1 MTLKILVMIKQVP
14 DPSRNRRM
22 TAEGSID
29 RESTPA
35 VMNRNCKNA
44 VEQALAIKDAHPAEV
59 TVMTMGPP
67 KADIALREGISMGCD
82 RAILLTDRKLA
93 GSDTWSTAY
102 ALACAV
108 RRFVRE
114 RYLVRSPGGF
124 TCPTCSRAGGWR
136 LGDGRPCDGAY
147 DMVFAGMQT
156 TDGDTAHVG
165 PQLSERLD
173 IPVVAYCERV
183 TLEKDG
189 STRVRR
195 IIEGGCELLRVKKLP
210 CLFTITG
217 TGNEPRE
224 PSLKGLIRAK
234 RAQVISWNVDDVQ
247 ADVAKIGLAGSPTI
261 VYKVNKVEYTKPPCQ
276 VIRGSPEEMVRELLK
291 RMAADKKLEVLGI
304 AA

>member
-108 RRFVRE
+108 RRFVRD
-114 RYLVRSPGGF
+114 F
-124 TCPTCSRAGGWR
+124 
-136 LGDGRPCDGAY
+136 GAY

-189 STRVRR
+189 STSVRR
-195 IIEGGCELLRVKKLP
+195 IIEGGYELLRVKKLP